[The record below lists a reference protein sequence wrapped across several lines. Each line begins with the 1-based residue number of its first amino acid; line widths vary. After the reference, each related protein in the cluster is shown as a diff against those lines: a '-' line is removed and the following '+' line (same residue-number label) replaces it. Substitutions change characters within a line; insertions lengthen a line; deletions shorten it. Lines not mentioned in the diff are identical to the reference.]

1 MTILYTN
8 YPVDIAIH
16 GIKSHTLMKPVIS
29 FSRAQITPRPLGGHQ
44 TSRTSTR
51 NPYILNNRSRGRS
64 EKTVCHLSS
73 FLAFVPPVSTCFD
86 QECQAS
92 KDTFFIL
99 SIAIP
104 LLLFGSFTTYL
115 IGRRRD
121 GIVSLDSKEY
131 TGTEQY
137 EVDAEDESLVA
148 RDAKGEIAYRA
159 VRYTPWLTEQG
170 PDDECIRINVGPV
183 GRVLPKSYLFEK
195 TLKEPSELVTVTLP
209 KPLGIIFEEDPRL
222 KRVFV
227 AEFVPGSE
235 AEAQSRRAALDTSIS
250 NKVPAVG
257 DVLRALTTTVVTYK
271 EGALIA
277 QGPEREIVVFGADG
291 QKFSDVAAAMKRSY
305 VSDGPVTLVLE
316 RPL

>member
-1 MTILYTN
+1 
-8 YPVDIAIH
+8 
-16 GIKSHTLMKPVIS
+16 MKPVIS
-29 FSRAQITPRPLGGHQ
+29 FSRAQIAPRVLGGHRKPLKITQ
-44 TSRTSTR
+44 SPCILRKQSRCA
-51 NPYILNNRSRGRS
+51 S
-64 EKTVCHLSS
+64 EKTVCHVSS

-104 LLLFGSFTTYL
+104 LLVFGSFTAYL

-121 GIVSLDSKEY
+121 GIVSLDSNEY
-131 TGTEQY
+131 TGTSKY
-137 EVDAEDESLVA
+137 EVDAEEQSLVA

-183 GRVLPKSYLFEK
+183 GRTLPKSYLFDK
-195 TLKEPSELVTVTLP
+195 ILREPSQLVTVTLP

-227 AEFVPGSE
+227 AEFVPDSE
-235 AEAQSRRAALDTSIS
+235 AESQSKKAALDPSIS

-316 RPL
+316 RPLQQV

>member
-1 MTILYTN
+1 
-8 YPVDIAIH
+8 
-16 GIKSHTLMKPVIS
+16 MKPVIS
-29 FSRAQITPRPLGGHQ
+29 VPRALVAPRVLGGH
-44 TSRTSTR
+44 RNPLRITR
-51 NPYILNNRSRGRS
+51 NPCILRKQSRCTS
-64 EKTVCHLSS
+64 EKTVCHVSS

-92 KDTFFIL
+92 KDTFFVL

-104 LLLFGSFTTYL
+104 LLVFGSFAAYL
-115 IGRRRD
+115 ISRRRD
-121 GIVSLDSKEY
+121 GIVSLDSNEY
-131 TGTEQY
+131 TGTSKY
-137 EVDAEDESLVA
+137 EVDAEEESLVA

-183 GRVLPKSYLFEK
+183 GRTLPKSYLFDK
-195 TLKEPSELVTVTLP
+195 TLKEPSQLVTVTLP

-227 AEFVPGSE
+227 AEFIPDSE
-235 AEAQSRRAALDTSIS
+235 AESQSKRAALDPSIS

-291 QKFSDVAAAMKRSY
+291 QTFSDVAAAMKRSY

-316 RPL
+316 RPLQQV

>member
-1 MTILYTN
+1 
-8 YPVDIAIH
+8 
-16 GIKSHTLMKPVIS
+16 MKPLIS
-29 FSRAQITPRPLGGHQ
+29 FSRAQIAPRVLGGH
-44 TSRTSTR
+44 R
-51 NPYILNNRSRGRS
+51 NPLRITQSPGILRKQSRCAS
-64 EKTVCHLSS
+64 EKTVRHVSS

-104 LLLFGSFTTYL
+104 LLVFGSFTAYL

-121 GIVSLDSKEY
+121 GIVSLDSNEY
-131 TGTEQY
+131 TGTSKY
-137 EVDAEDESLVA
+137 EVDAEEQSLVA

-183 GRVLPKSYLFEK
+183 GRTLPKSYLFDK
-195 TLKEPSELVTVTLP
+195 ILREPSQLVTVTLP

-227 AEFVPGSE
+227 AEFVPDSE
-235 AEAQSRRAALDTSIS
+235 AESQSKRAALDPSIS

-316 RPL
+316 RPLQQV